1 LPAEGLLLKTLH
13 VRNLGVLGDVEVDF
27 HPGLTVLTGETG
39 AGKSLLVGA
48 IKLLMGARAEGS
60 DVRSG
65 ESQAVVEAVFSTGSS
80 PEIDS
85 LFAEAGYGPYDGEE
99 GVIHVRRTITSDG
112 RSKAYINGS
121 MASARVLRDLV
132 GALVSVAGQHAFIGL
147 GVPGQRMAMLDAFA
161 CNQSLTADCRDA
173 FKAFSEAAVR
183 LRRLD
188 EAAAGREARRD
199 YLRHVI
205 SQIESVGLKPGD
217 GDSIRDEAA
226 RLRGSGRLR
235 ELAAQGYEAL
245 YEGAGAVFDELGR
258 VEHLLREMAAIDRGL
273 EPMLARLDSARIEVR
288 ELSREILDYGEG
300 VDLDPER
307 LVAVEA
313 RLDAMQDL
321 FRKYG
326 GSEDA
331 VLRTL
336 AAARA
341 ELDGLDGD
349 VVEGEGLAGKV
360 AGLKSMFMK
369 TAGVLGEER
378 RRHAAILG
386 AAVTAV
392 IRQLAMEGATFR
404 VDVNPDEPGPDG
416 CDRVEF
422 MIEANPG
429 EGFGQVA
436 DVASGGELS
445 RITLGIYSVMSGS
458 VGTPVIVYDEIDA
471 GVSGGVAERMGQ
483 VLKKASEGRQVLV
496 VTHHGQVAACG
507 DEHFK
512 VFKSLVGGR
521 TVAGVEGLTGQARVD
536 EIARIIGGVVITDK
550 AREHAGEMLGSSPDG
565 LLL

>member
-1 LPAEGLLLKTLH
+1 MLKTLH

-27 HPGLTVLTGETG
+27 RPGLTVLTGETG

-60 DVRSG
+60 DVRTG
-65 ESQAVVEAVFSTGSS
+65 ESQAVVEAVFQTGSNAA
-80 PEIDS
+80 IDS
-85 LFAEAGYGPYDGEE
+85 LFVDAGYPTADSDDGE
-99 GVIHVRRTITSDG
+99 IHVRRTITSDG

-147 GVPGQRMAMLDAFA
+147 GVPGQRMAMLDAFSG
-161 CNQSLTADCRDA
+161 NQKQADDCRQAYDA
-173 FKAFSEAAVR
+173 FSQASAR
-183 LRRLD
+183 LRRIAD
-188 EAAAGREARRD
+188 AAAGREARRD
-199 YLRHVI
+199 YLRHVV
-205 SQIESVGLKPGD
+205 SQIESVGLKAGD
-217 GDSIRDEAA
+217 ADLIRDEAS
-226 RLRGSGRLR
+226 RLRGAGRLK
-235 ELAAQGYEAL
+235 ELAGLGYEAL
-245 YEGAGAVFDELGR
+245 YDGAGAVFDELGR

-273 EPMLARLDSARIEVR
+273 EPMLARLDSTRIEVR
-288 ELSREILDYGEG
+288 ELSREILDYGES

-307 LVAVEA
+307 LASVEA
-313 RLDAMQDL
+313 RLDAIQDL

-326 GSEDA
+326 PGEDG

-336 AAARA
+336 AAARG
-341 ELDGLDGD
+341 ELDGLDED
-349 VVEGEGLAGKV
+349 IVEGEGLSGKV
-360 AGLKSMFMK
+360 AGLEVAFLQ
-369 TAGVLGEER
+369 AAEQLGQSR
-378 RRHAAILG
+378 RRHATILG
-386 AAVTAV
+386 AAVTDV
-392 IRQLAMEGATFR
+392 IRGLAMEGASFR
-404 VDVNPDEPGPDG
+404 VDVNQTEPGPDG

-445 RITLGIYSVMSGS
+445 RITLGIYAVMSGS

-512 VFKSLVGGR
+512 VFKSTIGGR
-521 TVAGVEGLTGQARVD
+521 TVAGVERLSGQARVD

-550 AREHAGEMLGSSPDG
+550 AREHAGEMLGSTPDG